1 MEIARHNVTMCSMLS
16 QNCTWS
22 AKWKMCH
29 SRRQTRD
36 ADGERSD
43 GRWGQGHNKEDSC
56 TETAGH
62 NESNCVSLEP
72 KCIWAASRKICRSAN
87 PEHDE
92 EEKDSNDHHGGKEHQ
107 REKEDM
113 CFELAGHDED
123 KCGALASGGKCA
135 WSSVGRSCF
144 LVAEHTTDED
154 YHHEGDNKDSREQR
168 LSNTLGEPSLQE
180 HDTKSEVMDTIS
192 LTLRLNNLHF
202 SLLSANPYVLS
213 DLRAKVK
220 RVIAT
225 TASKNVLPSDVD
237 LEIMPGSV
245 IISAS
250 LRTFSPRQSS
260 ADAIQTNLNN
270 DQMLKD
276 ITTQVNAIDGIES
289 VTTGEISTNIVSP
302 PTLQKTS
309 ASPSKPESES
319 KLSFIVGSLAGGVAM
334 LSMVSCGCLV
344 YRRIGR
350 GAQKNVQA
358 ELHVIGKEIHLD
370 V

>member
-1 MEIARHNVTMCSMLS
+1 MEVARHNITMCSMLS

-22 AKWKMCH
+22 AKWEICH

-43 GRWGQGHNKEDSC
+43 GRWVKGHNKEDSC
-56 TETAGH
+56 TKIAGH
-62 NESNCVSLEP
+62 NESICVRLEN
-72 KCIWAASRKICRSAN
+72 KCIWVARRNICRSAK

-92 EEKDSNDHHGGKEHQ
+92 KDKDRNDHHGGNEPQ
-107 REKEDM
+107 REKDDM

-123 KCGALASGGKCA
+123 KCEALASRGKCA
-135 WSSVGRSCF
+135 WSSEGRSCS
-144 LVAEHTTDED
+144 LKIEHTTGEGS
-154 YHHEGDNKDSREQR
+154 HHEGDNDDSREQR
-168 LSNTLGEPSLQE
+168 LSNMLHEPSTQE
-180 HDTKSEVMDTIS
+180 NEIKSEVMVRIS
-192 LTLRLNNLHF
+192 LTLRLNNLQF
-202 SLLSANPYVLS
+202 SLLSAYPSVLS

-225 TASKNVLPSDVD
+225 TAGKDVLPSDVD

-250 LRTFSPRQSS
+250 LQTFSGRQSS
-260 ADAIQTNLNN
+260 AEAIQSNLNN

-276 ITTQVNAIDGIES
+276 ITTQVKGMAGIES
-289 VTTGEISTNIVSP
+289 VTTGQISTNIVNP
-302 PTLQKTS
+302 PTLQTTS
-309 ASPSKPESES
+309 AFPSTPESES
-319 KLSFIVGSLAGGVAM
+319 KLSFIVGSLAGGAAM
-334 LSMVSCGCLV
+334 LSTISCCCLL